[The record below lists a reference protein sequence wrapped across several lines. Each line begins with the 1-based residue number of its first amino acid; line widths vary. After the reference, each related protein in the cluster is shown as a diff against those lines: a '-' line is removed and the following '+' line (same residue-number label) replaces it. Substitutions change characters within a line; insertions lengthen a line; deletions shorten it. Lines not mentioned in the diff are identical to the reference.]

1 MVRDGGGR
9 WRTVEDGEGR
19 CRTALDAAA
28 CGLYPG
34 LPPAYIWYRSRDADN
49 MHMLYACCHA
59 GGKTVSRKVR
69 KTLNI
74 DAAKLKR
81 AQDYLGLDT
90 ETEVIDHLL
99 DAVEYERKLNQLASS
114 ASPSWQDFR
123 SPITRRGGR

>member
-1 MVRDGGGR
+1 
-9 WRTVEDGEGR
+9 
-19 CRTALDAAA
+19 
-28 CGLYPG
+28 
-34 LPPAYIWYRSRDADN
+34 
-49 MHMLYACCHA
+49 
-59 GGKTVSRKVR
+59 VR